1 LNLSKQRSIYKY
13 KQNSDI
19 FANLAEK
26 YDTISL
32 AGGRTLFPG
41 PGHTATLF
49 RLPQPEVDG
58 FLS

>member
-32 AGGRTLFPG
+32 AGGRALFPG
-41 PGHTATLF
+41 PGHTATLL